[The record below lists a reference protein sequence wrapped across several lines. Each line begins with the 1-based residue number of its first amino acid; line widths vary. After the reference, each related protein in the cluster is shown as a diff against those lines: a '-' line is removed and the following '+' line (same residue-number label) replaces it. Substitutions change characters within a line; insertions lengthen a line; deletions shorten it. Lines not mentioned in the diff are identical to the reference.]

1 MAKAKV
7 NLESHPVQ
15 VVDLFARQ
23 HVLDS
28 VPADAAEIP
37 RVFYISSQTHPEQK
51 VVQASAQCHIVFG
64 EEP

>member
-1 MAKAKV
+1 
-7 NLESHPVQ
+7 
-15 VVDLFARQ
+15 
-23 HVLDS
+23 VLDS